1 MTYLPYQAHST
12 TSHEAAE
19 SMRGKAPSVRE
30 KVLAE
35 LRRAPATDEELVA
48 RLGIS
53 QNTVR
58 PRRVELLQAGMIA
71 EVGRRATSSG
81 RYATVW
87 SALPEW
93 NEVFA

>member
-1 MTYLPYQAHST
+1 
-12 TSHEAAE
+12 
-19 SMRGKAPSVRE
+19 MRGKAPSVAE

-58 PRRVELLQAGMIA
+58 PRRVELFHAGKIA
-71 EVGRRATSSG
+71 QVGRRATSSG
-81 RYATVW
+81 RAATVW